1 MDEDFQFKAFLDES
15 LIMQSKKQLVD
26 WRVLAKKDHR
36 IRQLSYSIMSLY
48 IWVVSERVIVV

>member
-26 WRVLAKKDHR
+26 WHVLAKKDHR